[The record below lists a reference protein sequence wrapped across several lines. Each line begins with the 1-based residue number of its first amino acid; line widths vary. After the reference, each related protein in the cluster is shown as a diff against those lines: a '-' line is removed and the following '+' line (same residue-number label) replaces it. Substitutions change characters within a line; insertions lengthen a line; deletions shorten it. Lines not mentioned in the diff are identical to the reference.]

1 MNYEDE
7 ILLMLNEVGDAGMP
21 LRRIALNVF
30 NMKNSFFEPLSQ
42 EAVYQD
48 VAEWLR
54 DVSQQS
60 GSPVIKAERR
70 GWYRLNPDSPRV
82 KQMELEFQPHF

>member
-7 ILLMLNEVGDAGMP
+7 ILSMLNEVGDVGMP

-42 EAVYQD
+42 ETVYQD

-60 GSPVIKAERR
+60 GTPVIRAERR
-70 GWYRLNPDSPRV
+70 GWYRINPDSPRV

>member
-7 ILLMLNEVGDAGMP
+7 ILSMLNEVGDVGMP

-60 GSPVIKAERR
+60 GAPVIRAERR
-70 GWYRLNPDSPRV
+70 GWYRINPDSPRV

>member
-7 ILLMLNEVGDAGMP
+7 ILVTLNEVGESGMP

-54 DVSQQS
+54 EVSQQS
-60 GSPVIKAERR
+60 GSPIVKAGRR
-70 GWYRLNPDSPRV
+70 GWYKLNPDSPKV
-82 KQMELEFQPHF
+82 IQMRLEFLPHF